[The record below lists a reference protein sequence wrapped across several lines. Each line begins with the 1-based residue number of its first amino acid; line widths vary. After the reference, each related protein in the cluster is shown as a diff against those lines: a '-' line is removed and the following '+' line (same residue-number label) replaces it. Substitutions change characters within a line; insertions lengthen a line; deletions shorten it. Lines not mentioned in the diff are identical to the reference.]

1 MVEIESHK
9 KTQQSLAVANLY
21 YKANMSQE
29 EIAKKLAISRPTVSR
44 LLQYAKEIGIVRI
57 EIVDP
62 YASAQALEAL
72 IQQKY
77 DLPEVH
83 VVYTDASDYQQTIVQ
98 LGQYAADYLTS
109 IVKDNDLIGVSWGKT
124 LNQVALALKE
134 QTAQNANIIE
144 LKGSVTYT
152 PTPVYAEEVL
162 MKFGA
167 AFHTAPHVLPLPVVF
182 GNQTTHDVV
191 MEDRHIR
198 RMIEMGKQANIAI
211 YTVGT
216 VRDEALLFQ
225 TGYFNKEE
233 QTVLQQKAVGDICSR
248 FYNTSG
254 QVTCAAIDQRT
265 VGIQLADLKT
275 KEHSIL
281 VAGGQQKI
289 AAIKGAL
296 AGHYAN
302 CLIIDVY
309 TAQALIAPD

>member
-62 YASAQALEAL
+62 YASAQALETL

-83 VVYTDASDYQQTIVQ
+83 VVYTDVSDYQQTIVQ

-134 QTAQNANIIE
+134 QTAQNVNIIE

-152 PTPVYAEEVL
+152 PTPVYCRRSPDEIWDG
-162 MKFGA
+162 FPYSA
-167 AFHTAPHVLPLPVVF
+167 ACLAV
-182 GNQTTHDVV
+182 
-191 MEDRHIR
+191 
-198 RMIEMGKQANIAI
+198 
-211 YTVGT
+211 
-216 VRDEALLFQ
+216 
-225 TGYFNKEE
+225 TGCFWQPNDARCCHGRSPY
-233 QTVLQQKAVGDICSR
+233 
-248 FYNTSG
+248 
-254 QVTCAAIDQRT
+254 
-265 VGIQLADLKT
+265 
-275 KEHSIL
+275 
-281 VAGGQQKI
+281 
-289 AAIKGAL
+289 
-296 AGHYAN
+296 
-302 CLIIDVY
+302 
-309 TAQALIAPD
+309 